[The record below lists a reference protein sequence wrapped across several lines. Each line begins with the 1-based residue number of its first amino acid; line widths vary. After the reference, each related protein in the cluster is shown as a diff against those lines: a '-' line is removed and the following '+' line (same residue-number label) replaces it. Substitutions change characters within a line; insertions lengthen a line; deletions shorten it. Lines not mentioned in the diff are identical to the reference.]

1 MLLGHMIN
9 MLMAGRYVLFENGN
23 KIGEYRLLEDVPE
36 AYKNAYVMR
45 IMTPFSTAF
54 HDATGDMFIEI
65 KFGNF

>member
-9 MLMAGRYVLFENGN
+9 MLVANRYVLFENGERV
-23 KIGEYRLLEDVPE
+23 GSYRFLEDIPE
-36 AYKNAYVMR
+36 EYKGAYVMR

-54 HDATGDMFIEI
+54 HDATGDMFIDI

>member
-9 MLMAGRYVLFENGN
+9 MLVANRYVLFENGERV
-23 KIGEYRLLEDVPE
+23 GSYRFLEDIPE
-36 AYKNAYVMR
+36 EYKNAYVMR

-54 HDATGDMFIEI
+54 HDATGDMFIDI